1 MKKKIL
7 SCFVALFAILTTSLA
22 QGTFQPRDPGFQEDN
37 KGLVYEKEF
46 AVDFR
51 VHTNGYALALNF
63 GTLKT
68 YYLTRYMH
76 FELGEIKH
84 PKEYR
89 NTFDLNFSPGQDSR
103 SFIFG
108 KQNNLFVLRGGIG
121 EKRYFSE
128 KAKRRGLAVGI
139 SYEAGPALGLL
150 KPYYLDLSF
159 TNDPSSPA
167 DDVVSVEKYSPENA
181 DDFLNTDR
189 INGATGFTRGLGEI
203 RIRPGI
209 QAKAA
214 VHFDWGAFDEFVKGF
229 EAGIMADVFF
239 TKIPIMVE
247 VDNIENRPFFIN
259 LYLNLQLGKRR

>member
-1 MKKKIL
+1 MKKKIF
-7 SCFVALFAILTTSLA
+7 SCSVALFVLLSTALA
-22 QGTFQPRDPGFQEDN
+22 QGTFQPRNPNGLEEN
-37 KGLVYEKEF
+37 KGLVYDKEF
-46 AVDFR
+46 TVDFR

-68 YYLTRYMH
+68 YYRTRYMH

-128 KAKRRGLAVGI
+128 KAKKRGLAVGI

-159 TNDPSSPA
+159 TNDPSSPT

-181 DDFLNTDR
+181 EDFLNTDR
-189 INGATGFTRGLGEI
+189 INGATGFTRGLGEL

-229 EAGIMADVFF
+229 EAGVMADIFF
-239 TKIPIMVE
+239 TKMPIMVE
-247 VDNIENRPFFIN
+247 IDDVENRPYFLN
-259 LYLNLQLGKRR
+259 LNLSLQLGKRR